1 MTTVVNNK
9 KGTALLVALLVMGVL
24 MSISLALSTLIIR
37 EISITKDAIDSGRAF
52 YAAESGVEIALYEL
66 EDNLP
71 GWDTMGKYKSIKLD
85 DDYEVVGEY
94 LVNNKCSSYPCYDDT
109 YDGTTDLTSYYDV
122 LDLNE
127 SITIP
132 LFTIDGITNK
142 ELPVEDFTVEFY
154 MGFNPATDLKIIDE
168 DINNL
173 SSWDV
178 LRWKVFGINKE
189 GKEEKTYSIS
199 DFTAVSTAYYSFNGE
214 ELNTSALKPSW
225 FGTVGCGSSEVDQDS
240 RVTTDI
246 TCFPYNTFVGGASAS
261 KNYDNPDMWSAIVE
275 GVCLN
280 TEAREYYDYSSLT
293 NGKIKDEDVKVC
305 YPIGNF
311 LDTHKLKYLTLTNM
325 VNPLVFNSG
334 VNKEDLQKIY
344 YRVEFFDDKTERNF
358 AEITSNGYSGD
369 SRQSISVKIQ
379 KGSLMPVFNFSLYST
394 YKKDQH
400 KDKNGVVLKNSDGN
414 VITGEEYFYGEE

>member
-1 MTTVVNNK
+1 MISVINNK

-37 EISITKDAIDSGRAF
+37 EISITKDALDSGRAF
-52 YAAESGVEIALYEL
+52 YAAESGVEIALYKL
-66 EDNLP
+66 ENELP
-71 GWDTMGKYKSIKLD
+71 GWDTMEKSIPVKLD
-85 DDYEVVGEY
+85 SEYEVVGEY

-132 LFTIDGITNK
+132 LFTVSDEYGK
-142 ELPVEDFTVEFY
+142 VEVEDFTVEFY
-154 MGFNPATDLKIIDE
+154 MGFNPATDLKFIDE

-178 LRWKVFGINKE
+178 LRWKVFGISSLDN
-189 GKEEKTYSIS
+189 KTYSIS
-199 DFTAVSTAYYSFNGE
+199 DFTAVSTAYYAFTGE
-214 ELNTSALKPSW
+214 ELNTSARQPSW
-225 FGTVGCGSSEVDQDS
+225 FGSISCDEVDQAS
-240 RVTTDI
+240 RVTKDI
-246 TCFPYNTFVGGASAS
+246 ECSPYNNLVDGSDEIDGDASAS
-261 KNYDNPDMWSAIVE
+261 KVDVPDMKSAIVE

-280 TEAREYYDYSSLT
+280 TEAREYYDYSALT
-293 NGKIKDEDVKVC
+293 NGKIKDEDVKAC
-305 YPIGNF
+305 YPIGDF
-311 LDTHKLKYLTLTNM
+311 LGKYDLKYLTLTNM
-325 VNPLVFNSG
+325 VNPLVIRDDLG
-334 VNKEDLQKIY
+334 QGKTKKELQKIY
-344 YRVEFFDDKTERNF
+344 YRVEFFGKKVGEDMVGDKTERNF

-394 YKKDQH
+394 YKTEDH
-400 KDKNGVVLKNSDGN
+400 KDGH
-414 VITGEEYFYGEE
+414 FYESTVAD